1 MSKKYEKLLPNIL
14 YQNDTAAK
22 NDNVMQNLLVQCAL
36 PFATYF
42 SCSLS
47 LSNVLLLLH
56 NIYIF
61 FVRKIERMNCRRI

>member
-1 MSKKYEKLLPNIL
+1 MKPEKKENYEKLLPNIL

-22 NDNVMQNLLVQCAL
+22 MTMLCRIYSCAVAL

-47 LSNVLLLLH
+47 LPCLTV
-56 NIYIF
+56 IAQ
-61 FVRKIERMNCRRI
+61 